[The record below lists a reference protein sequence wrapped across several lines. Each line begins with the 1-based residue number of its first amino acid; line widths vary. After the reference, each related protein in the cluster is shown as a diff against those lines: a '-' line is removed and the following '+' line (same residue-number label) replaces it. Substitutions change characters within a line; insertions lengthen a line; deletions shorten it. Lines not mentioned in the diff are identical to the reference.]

1 MKNIVRL
8 TFIIIGVCASV
19 YCCNLSDF
27 EELRGYDYFVKEPYS
42 QVFSRIYK
50 NHVRLFKCDSLKKN
64 HKVKVCLQFDEER
77 EALIESV
84 KNDISNMLTDFIVYL
99 YSYGSKCIISPVIEE
114 MYIWTNYVQMFGLY
128 NEKEAHA
135 FLHEVIRIAKT
146 FIFPK
151 MNTKQKK
158 NQNEIETKEDEE
170 DIANIVNFP
179 K

>member
-114 MYIWTNYVQMFGLY
+114 MYTWTNYVQMFGLY